1 MSKIIIEYVWIG
13 GNMEL
18 RSKIKVV
25 SPHEINLSSADDRLN
40 LHDVPHWNFDGSST
54 SQSSGT
60 HSELKLIPVAL
71 YNNPLIHISTYSKK
85 AYAVLC
91 ETTFNDYT
99 KTNSNNRQKA
109 FSFFNS
115 NYVQNLES
123 WFGFEQEYF
132 IMNDDIKKLLH
143 KNIDDCVLNVSKFY
157 CSVGSR
163 YNFFRHIAETHM
175 TTCIDAGIQ
184 ICGINAEVSPCQ
196 WEFQIGPG
204 LNLKAADD
212 LWMARYF
219 LEKIAQNFNSY
230 IIWHPKPFKLLN
242 GSGLHSNFSTKFM
255 RNSNNDTN
263 GLKYII
269 ESIDK
274 LKSTHSTDISSFGD
288 FNDKRMSGLYETSN
302 FDSFHFNIDTPTDRG
317 ASVRIGYDTIKNKKG
332 YFEDR
337 RPASNADPY
346 IISKFLAL
354 SCL

>member
-18 RSKIKVV
+18 RSKIKVLLPSDV
-25 SPHEINLSSADDRLN
+25 NLNSTEEHLN
-40 LHDVPHWNFDGSST
+40 LRDVPHWNFDGSST

-60 HSELKLIPVAL
+60 HSELRLFPVAL
-71 YNNPLIHISTYSKK
+71 YKNPLIYISHNSHSK

-91 ETTFNDYT
+91 ETTYNDYKQT
-99 KTNSNNRQKA
+99 KSNNRYKT

-115 NYVQNLES
+115 EKVQKLES

-143 KNIDDCVLNVSKFY
+143 KNINECVHNISKFY

-163 YNFFRHIAETHM
+163 YNFFRNIAESHM
-175 TTCIDAGIQ
+175 TACIDAGIQ
-184 ICGINAEVSPCQ
+184 ICGINSEVSPCQ

-255 RNSNNDTN
+255 RNPN
-263 GLKYII
+263 GLQHII
-269 ESIDK
+269 NSIDK
-274 LKSTHSTDISSFGD
+274 LKTTHSNDILCFGEH
-288 FNDKRMSGLYETSN
+288 NEKRMSGLYETSH

-346 IISKFLAL
+346 IISKLLVL